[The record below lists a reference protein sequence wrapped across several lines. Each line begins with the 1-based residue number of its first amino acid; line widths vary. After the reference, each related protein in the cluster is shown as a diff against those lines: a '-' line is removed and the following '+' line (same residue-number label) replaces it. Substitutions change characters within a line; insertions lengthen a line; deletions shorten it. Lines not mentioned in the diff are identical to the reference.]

1 MEKVRILLAD
11 DHALFRKGLAGLLA
25 AEPDFEVVGEA
36 RTGKEAL
43 ELARGLMP
51 DLVLMD
57 IFMPEWDGLEA
68 TRRLKE
74 ELPYARVVIL
84 TISEKEETL
93 FEAVKAGAQ
102 GYLLKGIE
110 PPELFEMLRGVGRGE
125 AAISRST
132 ASKILKE
139 FSRREPQAR
148 PEDSPLTRLTSRERE
163 VLTHVSQ
170 GLSNKQIAAS
180 LGISENTVR
189 NHLRNILEKLHL
201 ENRVQAAAFALRHEL
216 GRPTQPA

>member
-1 MEKVRILLAD
+1 MNKTRILLAD
-11 DHALFRKGLAGLLA
+11 DHALLRKGLAGLLA
-25 AEPDFEVVGEA
+25 TQPDFEVIGEA
-36 RTGKEAL
+36 GTGEEAL
-43 ELARGLMP
+43 ELARELMP

-57 IFMPEWDGLEA
+57 IFMPGVDGLEA

-74 ELPYARVVIL
+74 ELPYVRVVVL

-110 PPELFEMLRGVGRGE
+110 PPELFEMLRGLSQGE
-125 AAISRST
+125 AAISRGT
-132 ASKILKE
+132 AAKIMKE
-139 FSRREPQAR
+139 FSRLESQAR
-148 PEDSPLTRLTSRERE
+148 GEDSPLTRLTARERE
-163 VLTHVSQ
+163 VLSHVSQ
-170 GLSNKQIAAS
+170 GLSNKEVAAR

-201 ENRVQAAAFALRHEL
+201 KNRVQAAAFASRHL
-216 GRPTQPA
+216 S